1 VRTDRARPAG
11 DAVRG
16 RLRPRPFPPDPDRR
30 RAPRSD
36 ELDPDELEPVDDEDD
51 GDDPAATEELD
62 ELTCLVVVVLRASAG
77 S

>member
-1 VRTDRARPAG
+1 VVT
-11 DAVRG
+11 AVA
-16 RLRPRPFPPDPDRR
+16 DPVD
-30 RAPRSD
+30 PNEFDELGSD